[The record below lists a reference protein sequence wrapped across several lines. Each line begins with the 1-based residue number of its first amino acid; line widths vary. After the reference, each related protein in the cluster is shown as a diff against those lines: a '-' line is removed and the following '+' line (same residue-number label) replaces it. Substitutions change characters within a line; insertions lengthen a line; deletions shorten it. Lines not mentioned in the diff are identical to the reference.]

1 MKVPDTMQ
9 DVRYQRQA
17 LFIRKQIVDR
27 QTDTGAC
34 PKGAFAPENKR
45 IVDNAANN
53 FYNVPNSRG
62 KRIA

>member
-17 LFIRKQIVDR
+17 SFIRKQTVDR

-53 FYNVPNSRG
+53 F
-62 KRIA
+62 